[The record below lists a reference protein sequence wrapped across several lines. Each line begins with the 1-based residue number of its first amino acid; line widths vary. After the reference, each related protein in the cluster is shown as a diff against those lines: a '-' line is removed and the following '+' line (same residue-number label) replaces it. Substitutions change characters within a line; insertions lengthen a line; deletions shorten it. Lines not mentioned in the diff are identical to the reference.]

1 MVNGN
6 SMFNDIIKIFFF
18 VYFCYNKL
26 IYWLLELNLW
36 FIDIYIIRI
45 DYRVD
50 WVNCK
55 RFKYR
60 VIVVSVIKVFWIIGV
75 EVGVGW
81 WGWG

>member
-26 IYWLLELNLW
+26 IYLFLELNLW
-36 FIDIYIIRI
+36 LIDIYIIRI